1 MCVKLMS
8 HAEGRSS
15 APSEEEEEE
24 EEEGSSERATPISA
38 IAPEADYE
46 QPAVISS
53 NPALQCLEQVNS
65 LK

>member
-1 MCVKLMS
+1 MS

-15 APSEEEEEE
+15 APSEEE

-38 IAPEADYE
+38 IAPEADSYE

-53 NPALQCLEQVNS
+53 NPALQCLEQV
-65 LK
+65 K